1 MKKALLF
8 VSALLMLLGVG
19 RAIKIAM
26 DSDKTTIKW
35 HRTVMDGSRTG
46 VKSVTVDNVDTAL
59 GTFDDET
66 YIAPSGILQR
76 IPPKLVRAKSISFLK
91 RVLQ

>member
-66 YIAPSGILQR
+66 YVAPSG
-76 IPPKLVRAKSISFLK
+76 AKFTGGATPEVAAALME
-91 RVLQ
+91 VQP